1 MARKFARNQLMW
13 NSLMRQALA
22 KYPPRSPNATTSFAA
37 NRWASQQYTTQ
48 GGSWVGSM
56 DQVDP
61 KLRDVKTEKIKK
73 EKAKVSR
80 IKRIKKEEGLL

>member
-1 MARKFARNQLMW
+1 MG
-13 NSLMRQALA
+13 
-22 KYPPRSPNATTSFAA
+22 
-37 NRWASQQYTTQ
+37 SQQYTSQ

-61 KLRDVKTEKIKK
+61 KLRDVKTENIKK